1 MLDLMRS
8 TLRRSAYRRRR
19 SGRVRGWS
27 AAVAAS
33 CLGVLAAACSSQ
45 APASSQTRPTF
56 SAPSTAT
63 GGTGETIPAGASP
76 GVTDTSVTVGQVDE
90 LTSPIP
96 GLFKGAEDGTKA
108 YFDYVNSQGGVNGR
122 MLKLDAQDSG
132 FQSGQVASI
141 TATQVQHE
149 FALVGGFSLLDG
161 AEKPII
167 DLSRTPAVQFSLDP
181 SMFTDPLV
189 YSALPNPGNH
199 YPLGFF
205 KWLKQKYPQAVRKVG
220 IIWENATATTRISES
235 AFENAMKSVGY
246 QIVYD
251 HGVGPFDTNFLTDIV
266 AMKND
271 GVKLVFNL
279 ELPDNYAAKLAQQMQ
294 QQNFQPLHI
303 EGAAYSSQFLKLAG
317 SAANGIYIE
326 QAYALYLG
334 QDASSTPAVDLFN
347 KWMHKASSNPNFEI
361 ESIYGWTSAELFV
374 QALRNAGN
382 PPTRAGLVSAL
393 NKITFLTGD
402 GLVPPSDPAAAIA
415 SPCFLLAQVQ
425 HGKIVRV
432 PPSPSSG
439 FYCAQGGYWDSPGY
453 TPMVRPGT

>member
-1 MLDLMRS
+1 MVELMRS
-8 TLRRSAYRRRR
+8 KPRWAAPRRRPAGGFKR
-19 SGRVRGWS
+19 RG
-27 AAVAAS
+27 AVIATLCVAM
-33 CLGVLAAACSSQ
+33 VAAACSSTT
-45 APASSQTRPTF
+45 PTSQ
-56 SAPSTAT
+56 SQSTLTTTSTPT
-63 GGTGETIPAGASP
+63 GGGSGTIPSGTSP
-76 GVTDTSVTVGQVDE
+76 GVTDTSVTVGQIDE

-108 YFDYVNSQGGVNGR
+108 YFDYINSQGGVNGR

-141 TATQVQHE
+141 TATQVRSE

-161 AEKPII
+161 AEKQII
-167 DLSRTPAVQFSLDP
+167 DLSRTPAVEFSLDP
-181 SMFTDPLV
+181 SMYTDPLV
-189 YSALPNPGNH
+189 YSPIPNPGNY

-205 KWLKQKYPQAVRKVG
+205 KWLKLKYPQAVRKVG
-220 IIWENATATTRISES
+220 IIWENATATTRIAEASFES
-235 AFENAMKSVGY
+235 AMKSVGF
-246 QIVYD
+246 QIAYD

-294 QQNFQPLHI
+294 QQSFQPLHI
-303 EGAAYSSQFLKLAG
+303 EGAAYSNQFLPLSG

-326 QAYALYLG
+326 QGYALYLG
-334 QDASSTPAVDLFN
+334 QDASVVPAVNVFN
-347 KWMHKASSNPNFEI
+347 KWMHKAASKPNFEI
-361 ESIYGWTSAELFV
+361 ESIYGWSSAEMFV
-374 QALRNAGN
+374 QALKNAGN

-393 NKITFLTGD
+393 NKITFFNAD
-402 GLVPPSDPAAAIA
+402 GLIPPTDPAQAVA
-415 SPCFLLAQVQ
+415 SSCFLLAQVQ

-432 PPSPSSG
+432 APSPSTG
-439 FYCAQGGYWDSPGY
+439 FYCGQTGYWTSPYY